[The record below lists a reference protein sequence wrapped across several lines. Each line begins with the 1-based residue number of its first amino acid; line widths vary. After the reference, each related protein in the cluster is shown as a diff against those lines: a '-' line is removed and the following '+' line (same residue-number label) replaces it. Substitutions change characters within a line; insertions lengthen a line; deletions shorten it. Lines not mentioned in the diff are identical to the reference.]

1 MSSYETKKENTKS
14 YLLEALVDL
23 LKETPLS
30 QLTVSALTRKAG
42 VSRGT
47 FYLHY
52 LDINDFIKTIEE
64 NLFLVIEEN
73 LQDDLFYDSGLSKLR
88 YLIAY
93 VEKNYAIFQIL
104 IGKNGDKNFEQR
116 LIDLIKQ
123 FIVGNIDKNNQHFN
137 IPKDYILDLL
147 TMSVVSIIYT
157 WFDEETPRTS
167 QEIIDIKKQAQGI
180 SFNEKLAIER
190 AVQQRNPDVLA
201 LREVSAKGK
210 VTYDDDFYLLNY
222 ELTYIIT
229 LPSSRSMKPVEQKK
243 IFSINEV
250 FVENSQLEAKKDF
263 MDEDLFLILEDD
275 GIDLKE
281 SVIDNILLNIPL
293 RVLTKE
299 EEQEQS
305 LPSGQNWSLLSE
317 EQYQNLQKGKK
328 EKSSPFAALEGLFDE
343 K

>member
-1 MSSYETKKENTKS
+1 M
-14 YLLEALVDL
+14 
-23 LKETPLS
+23 
-30 QLTVSALTRKAG
+30 
-42 VSRGT
+42 
-47 FYLHY
+47 
-52 LDINDFIKTIEE
+52 
-64 NLFLVIEEN
+64 
-73 LQDDLFYDSGLSKLR
+73 
-88 YLIAY
+88 
-93 VEKNYAIFQIL
+93 
-104 IGKNGDKNFEQR
+104 
-116 LIDLIKQ
+116 
-123 FIVGNIDKNNQHFN
+123 FN
-137 IPKDYILDLL
+137 
-147 TMSVVSIIYT
+147 V
-157 WFDEETPRTS
+157 
-167 QEIIDIKKQAQGI
+167 IDIKKQAQGI

-263 MDEDLFLILEDD
+263 MDEDLFLILKDD
-275 GIDLKE
+275 GIDLKK

>member
-1 MSSYETKKENTKS
+1 M
-14 YLLEALVDL
+14 
-23 LKETPLS
+23 
-30 QLTVSALTRKAG
+30 
-42 VSRGT
+42 
-47 FYLHY
+47 
-52 LDINDFIKTIEE
+52 
-64 NLFLVIEEN
+64 
-73 LQDDLFYDSGLSKLR
+73 
-88 YLIAY
+88 
-93 VEKNYAIFQIL
+93 
-104 IGKNGDKNFEQR
+104 
-116 LIDLIKQ
+116 
-123 FIVGNIDKNNQHFN
+123 FN
-137 IPKDYILDLL
+137 
-147 TMSVVSIIYT
+147 V
-157 WFDEETPRTS
+157 
-167 QEIIDIKKQAQGI
+167 IDIKKQAQGI
-180 SFNEKLAIER
+180 SFNEKLVIER

>member
-14 YLLEALVDL
+14 YLLEALVNL

-73 LQDDLFYDSGLSKLR
+73 LQDDLFYDSGLGKLR

-167 QEIIDIKKQAQGI
+167 QEIIDI
-180 SFNEKLAIER
+180 
-190 AVQQRNPDVLA
+190 
-201 LREVSAKGK
+201 
-210 VTYDDDFYLLNY
+210 
-222 ELTYIIT
+222 IIKT
-229 LPSSRSMKPVEQKK
+229 RFLSPVEL
-243 IFSINEV
+243 V
-250 FVENSQLEAKKDF
+250 
-263 MDEDLFLILEDD
+263 
-275 GIDLKE
+275 G
-281 SVIDNILLNIPL
+281 
-293 RVLTKE
+293 
-299 EEQEQS
+299 
-305 LPSGQNWSLLSE
+305 
-317 EQYQNLQKGKK
+317 
-328 EKSSPFAALEGLFDE
+328 EKVNV
-343 K
+343 